1 MGNADGCMSVISMP
15 LLMDRSF
22 NLRLHLSWWQLRD
35 ALTKDWFLLL
45 KRALCLNFIIRCN
58 ITSTTVWPDTSKMDK
73 KKNNNIFKTEWNQ
86 FGDRQTIIILFI
98 LLFYWRTNNNNI
110 DKKKQ
115 QQPKNC
121 AQPKK
126 DKGWIWWWDFFR
138 VIRFSLSN
146 VTKISFE
153 SLFLECVHFVY
164 KWLWSFFALWTHP
177 NYVKI
182 SAGTSFHVSMICY
195 QFSQIVFSFY
205 CLLTIFPLFNLS
217 LIQLLPQFATWF
229 SLDLIASTCH
239 LSVLI
244 IYFWNASH
252 KKKESQQHKKILMI
266 IIYFYNF
273 VLKFIY
279 TL

>member
-1 MGNADGCMSVISMP
+1 M
-15 LLMDRSF
+15 
-22 NLRLHLSWWQLRD
+22 
-35 ALTKDWFLLL
+35 
-45 KRALCLNFIIRCN
+45 
-58 ITSTTVWPDTSKMDK
+58 
-73 KKNNNIFKTEWNQ
+73 
-86 FGDRQTIIILFI
+86 
-98 LLFYWRTNNNNI
+98 
-110 DKKKQ
+110 
-115 QQPKNC
+115 
-121 AQPKK
+121 
-126 DKGWIWWWDFFR
+126 FR

-153 SLFLECVHFVY
+153 SLFLECVHFVNE
-164 KWLWSFFALWTHP
+164 WLWSFFALWTHP

-244 IYFWNASH
+244 IYLWNASH

-279 TL
+279 TLCNDSLSKAQPPPFNDTYLHALSYKTFYNSFFFRLWLFVYLFFIERRWFS

>member
-1 MGNADGCMSVISMP
+1 LGI
-15 LLMDRSF
+15 DRPSLSYLF
-22 NLRLHLSWWQLRD
+22 FFFIDEPTRTTSIKNL
-35 ALTKDWFLLL
+35 
-45 KRALCLNFIIRCN
+45 
-58 ITSTTVWPDTSKMDK
+58 
-73 KKNNNIFKTEWNQ
+73 
-86 FGDRQTIIILFI
+86 
-98 LLFYWRTNNNNI
+98 
-110 DKKKQ
+110 KKQ

-126 DKGWIWWWDFFR
+126 DKGWIWWWDLFR

-244 IYFWNASH
+244 IYLWNASH
-252 KKKESQQHKKILMI
+252 KKKGITTTQKILMI

-279 TL
+279 TLCNDSLSKAQPPPFNDTYLHALSYKTFYNSFFFSSLIICLFIFYQASMIFITFFLSLSW

>member
-1 MGNADGCMSVISMP
+1 MSVISMP

-45 KRALCLNFIIRCN
+45 RKALCLNFTIRCN
-58 ITSTTVWPDTSKMDK
+58 ITSTTVWPDTSKMD

-110 DKKKQ
+110 DKKTTTTTTTK
-115 QQPKNC
+115 KLRATN
-121 AQPKK
+121 KK

-153 SLFLECVHFVY
+153 SLFLECVHFVNE
-164 KWLWSFFALWTHP
+164 WLWSFFALWTHP
-177 NYVKI
+177 DYVKI
-182 SAGTSFHVSMICY
+182 SAGTF
-195 QFSQIVFSFY
+195 FSSFY
-205 CLLTIFPLFNLS
+205 DLLSIFTNCFLFLLSSDNFPLFYLS

-239 LSVLI
+239 LPVLI
-244 IYFWNASH
+244 IYLWNASH
-252 KKKESQQHKKILMI
+252 KKKESQQHKK
-266 IIYFYNF
+266 F
-273 VLKFIY
+273 
-279 TL
+279 